1 MADGHQTLLIV
12 CQVYPPDPAAVGQH
26 VADLAEQM
34 ARHGWRV
41 IVYAAAHGYEDPT
54 QEYVARERRSGVD
67 VCRLAFSSFGKNS
80 LAWRLIG
87 GGCSCCRLRFRAC
100 SIVALTVCLSARFPV
115 CWRGRNPG
123 SMSVRVFDWINRLTL
138 PERTQA
144 VAEAVLQTLAVGQK
158 QVPSFCGRLAL
169 RPRLPCH

>member
-1 MADGHQTLLIV
+1 
-12 CQVYPPDPAAVGQH
+12 
-26 VADLAEQM
+26 
-34 ARHGWRV
+34 
-41 IVYAAAHGYEDPT
+41 
-54 QEYVARERRSGVD
+54 
-67 VCRLAFSSFGKNS
+67 
-80 LAWRLIG
+80 
-87 GGCSCCRLRFRAC
+87 
-100 SIVALTVCLSARFPV
+100 LTVCLSARFPV